1 MLPPGFREIP
11 ASAWFDFSRVALF
24 PATRLTRKQ
33 HSFPFFAFPNL
44 FPGYY
49 PIPEFLPT
57 LMPPA
62 AGRAFIAGG
71 HPFSIAGVSWPGYAF
86 AGKYYPHQILFS
98 LNNFCKNYETQL
110 TPF

>member
-1 MLPPGFREIP
+1 MRMLPPGFREIP

-57 LMPPA
+57 LMPPLLV
-62 AGRAFIAGG
+62 GLLSREDTRFLL
-71 HPFSIAGVSWPGYAF
+71 PVSPGQVMLLRGNIIPIKSF
-86 AGKYYPHQILFS
+86 FH
-98 LNNFCKNYETQL
+98 
-110 TPF
+110 